1 MVLPGPWFRGPFWR
15 VFPWD
20 AAAAPG
26 EPFTPEYVLPP
37 GVQTGGRFDLGDVST
52 LYLALDDP
60 AHALAEVLQ
69 DLRGRRELRPGHL
82 RRRARGAPGVHHP
95 LAVVRVRVRA
105 SLFAL
110 LPDLGDPVSLTRLGI
125 RPDDLSSRDRATTQ
139 AISRSLHDEH
149 GLPGFRWWSAFRGEW
164 HVCVLFMDRVDAEDL
179 RYEVPDVLDLAHP
192 VVRAAAKELRLRIT
206 RRAARPLLP
215 TSAAPPA

>member
-1 MVLPGPWFRGPFWR
+1 MVLPEPRFRGPFWR

-37 GVQTGGRFDLGDVST
+37 GVQTGGRFDPGNVPT

-69 DLRGRRELRPGHL
+69 DLRGRREIRAAHL
-82 RRRARGAPGVHHP
+82 RRRDRASGAFHP
-95 LAVVRVRVRA
+95 LAVVRTWIA
-105 SLFAL
+105 TELFDA
-110 LPDLGDPVSLTRLGI
+110 LPDLCDGSTLLRFGVRADELA
-125 RPDDLSSRDRATTQ
+125 SRDRSPTQ
-139 AISRSLHDEH
+139 AIARALHDDH
-149 GLPGFRWWSAFRGEW
+149 GVRGFRWWSAFRGEW
-164 HVCVLFMDRVDAEDL
+164 HVSVLFMDRVGAADL

-192 VVRAAAKELRLRIT
+192 VVRAAAKELRLRMP
-206 RRAARPLLP
+206 RGAARPLLP
-215 TSAAPPA
+215 MRAAPPA